1 MSEELTREQVIDY
14 LSNLPVIQ
22 ICELVKELETKW
34 GVSSAPVAQALPTV
48 PTPVVEEEEPT
59 QFDVI
64 LVDAGP
70 NRVQV
75 IKAVRELTTLGLK
88 EAKELVDSA
97 PVTIKEA
104 VSKEEAADLKA
115 KLEAAGGTV
124 KLK

>member
-1 MSEELTREQVIDY
+1 MSELTREQVIDY

-48 PTPVVEEEEPT
+48 PTPVVEEEEQT
-59 QFDVI
+59 QFDII

-97 PVTIKEA
+97 PVTVKEA